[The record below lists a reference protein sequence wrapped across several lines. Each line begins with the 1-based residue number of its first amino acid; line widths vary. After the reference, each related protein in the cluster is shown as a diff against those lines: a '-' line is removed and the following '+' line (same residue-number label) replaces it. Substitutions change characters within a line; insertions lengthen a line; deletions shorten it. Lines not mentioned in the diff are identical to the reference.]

1 MLTLAD
7 VDAELEEQQLHW
19 TREGDAL
26 VTTVKL
32 HDFAA
37 ALAFVNAVGAAAE
50 AANHHPDIDIRWNTV
65 RLALTTH
72 DSGGI
77 TLLDLALAG
86 VVDRLR
92 PDVRDDDEA
101 RREPRPLGSSSAA
114 RRPRPGPAPHR
125 APRRRRR
132 PSRTRSRRWSSSCS
146 ICAGSAENTSSMFSI
161 VSRPSGYFA
170 MSLARSRSMAA
181 PLSA

>member
-1 MLTLAD
+1 VSEPVLTHAD
-7 VDAELEEQQLHW
+7 IDSALDEQHLNW
-19 TREGDAL
+19 TRQDDAL

-72 DSGGI
+72 DSGGL

-86 VVDRLR
+86 AIDRLR
-92 PDVRDDDEA
+92 PDSRDRDD
-101 RREPRPLGSSSAA
+101 G
-114 RRPRPGPAPHR
+114 G
-125 APRRRRR
+125 
-132 PSRTRSRRWSSSCS
+132 
-146 ICAGSAENTSSMFSI
+146 
-161 VSRPSGYFA
+161 
-170 MSLARSRSMAA
+170 
-181 PLSA
+181 

>member
-1 MLTLAD
+1 VSEPVLTHDD
-7 VDAELEEQQLHW
+7 VDNELVEQSLHW
-19 TREGDAL
+19 TRDGDVL

-92 PDVRDDDEA
+92 PDVRADED
-101 RREPRPLGSSSAA
+101 
-114 RRPRPGPAPHR
+114 
-125 APRRRRR
+125 
-132 PSRTRSRRWSSSCS
+132 
-146 ICAGSAENTSSMFSI
+146 
-161 VSRPSGYFA
+161 
-170 MSLARSRSMAA
+170 
-181 PLSA
+181 

>member
-1 MLTLAD
+1 MSEPVLTRAD
-7 VDAELEEQQLHW
+7 IDAALEEQHLNWARQ
-19 TREGDAL
+19 DDVL

-72 DSGGI
+72 DSSGL

-86 VVDRLR
+86 AIDRLR
-92 PDVRDDDEA
+92 PDVRDSDS
-101 RREPRPLGSSSAA
+101 GS
-114 RRPRPGPAPHR
+114 
-125 APRRRRR
+125 
-132 PSRTRSRRWSSSCS
+132 
-146 ICAGSAENTSSMFSI
+146 
-161 VSRPSGYFA
+161 
-170 MSLARSRSMAA
+170 
-181 PLSA
+181 

>member
-1 MLTLAD
+1 MSEPLLTQGE
-7 VDAELEEQQLHW
+7 VDAALDEQHLYW
-19 TREGDAL
+19 SREGDVL

-86 VVDRLR
+86 AIDRMR
-92 PDVRDDDEA
+92 PDVRDDD
-101 RREPRPLGSSSAA
+101 GGGAA
-114 RRPRPGPAPHR
+114 TG
-125 APRRRRR
+125 
-132 PSRTRSRRWSSSCS
+132 T
-146 ICAGSAENTSSMFSI
+146 
-161 VSRPSGYFA
+161 
-170 MSLARSRSMAA
+170 
-181 PLSA
+181 

>member
-1 MLTLAD
+1 MSEPVLTEAEVDGALA
-7 VDAELEEQQLHW
+7 EQQLHW
-19 TREGDAL
+19 TREGDVL

-65 RLALTTH
+65 RLALSTH

-92 PDVRDDDEA
+92 PDVRADE
-101 RREPRPLGSSSAA
+101 GD
-114 RRPRPGPAPHR
+114 
-125 APRRRRR
+125 
-132 PSRTRSRRWSSSCS
+132 
-146 ICAGSAENTSSMFSI
+146 N
-161 VSRPSGYFA
+161 
-170 MSLARSRSMAA
+170 
-181 PLSA
+181 

>member
-1 MLTLAD
+1 MSEPVLTEAEIDGALA
-7 VDAELEEQQLHW
+7 EQQLRW
-19 TREGDAL
+19 TREGDVL

-32 HDFAA
+32 HDFGN

-65 RLALTTH
+65 RLALSTH

-92 PDVRDDDEA
+92 PDARADE
-101 RREPRPLGSSSAA
+101 GD
-114 RRPRPGPAPHR
+114 
-125 APRRRRR
+125 
-132 PSRTRSRRWSSSCS
+132 
-146 ICAGSAENTSSMFSI
+146 I
-161 VSRPSGYFA
+161 
-170 MSLARSRSMAA
+170 
-181 PLSA
+181 

>member
-1 MLTLAD
+1 MSEPVLTQAD
-7 VDAELEEQQLHW
+7 VDGALEEQHLHW
-19 TREGDAL
+19 TRAGDVL

-32 HDFAA
+32 HDFGA

-65 RLALTTH
+65 RLSLSTH

-92 PDVRDDDEA
+92 PDVRDDE
-101 RREPRPLGSSSAA
+101 G
-114 RRPRPGPAPHR
+114 G
-125 APRRRRR
+125 
-132 PSRTRSRRWSSSCS
+132 
-146 ICAGSAENTSSMFSI
+146 
-161 VSRPSGYFA
+161 
-170 MSLARSRSMAA
+170 
-181 PLSA
+181 